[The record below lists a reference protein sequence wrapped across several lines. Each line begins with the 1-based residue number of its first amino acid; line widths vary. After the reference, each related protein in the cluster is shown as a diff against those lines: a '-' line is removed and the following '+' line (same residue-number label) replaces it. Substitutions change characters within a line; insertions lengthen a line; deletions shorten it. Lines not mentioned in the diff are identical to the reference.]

1 MLSAH
6 RATSCVR
13 RSQRRVEERLTLA
26 ASGSARTLQDAELR
40 ELRRELERLRSENDR
55 LARIVG
61 LVGPRPLP
69 DEAPRSPLF
78 GGFPGA
84 VDHSSSPA
92 DKVMFFR
99 HLFAGREDVHALR
112 WENDRTGRAGWM
124 PAVEGGFR
132 RGQTNRTYMPL
143 TDEAITAHLAGSIHA
158 GLYPLMDGDTCR
170 LLACDFDGSLALL
183 DALAYTKAARSF
195 DVPTALEVSR
205 SGVGVHVWTFFTDV
219 VAATTAR
226 RVGAGRSSVRRS
238 PSAASWTWTATTGS
252 SPLRISCLP
261 RGRSAT

>member
-6 RATSCVR
+6 RATPCVR
-13 RSQRRVEERLTLA
+13 RSQRQVEERLTLA

-84 VDHSSSPA
+84 VDHASSPA

-132 RGQTNRTYMPL
+132 RGRTNRTYMPL

-158 GLYPLMDGDTCR
+158 GLYPLMDGDTCL
-170 LLACDFDGSLALL
+170 LLAWTSTDHW
-183 DALAYTKAARSF
+183 RSSM
-195 DVPTALEVSR
+195 PSHTPRPHAPLTSR
-205 SGVGVHVWTFFTDV
+205 RRSKSHDV
-219 VAATTAR
+219 VVAR
-226 RVGAGRSSVRRS
+226 HAGLTRPPEGVPCTPEWRRSWTRSRRARGSASVGA
-238 PSAASWTWTATTGS
+238 
-252 SPLRISCLP
+252 
-261 RGRSAT
+261 